1 MCTYSSPLNI
11 YDFIRS
17 FTTVSSE
24 GGITKDIKYRR
35 KLFDSIEH
43 LEKKENLKYNLH
55 VDLKLAKVHDW

>member
-11 YDFIRS
+11 HDFIRS
-17 FTTVSSE
+17 FMTVSSE

-43 LEKKENLKYNLH
+43 LGKKENLKYNLH
-55 VDLKLAKVHDW
+55 VDLELAKVHDW